1 MYLGVILEQKPDIRE
16 SGAADTKLQDGNV
29 VSTLIA
35 IYMRD
40 LDGSSCEGRRTH
52 DEGILRCATCK
63 IKRHQQG
70 QTTIPPMPN
79 WPVGASAAASG
90 APLSQAFASPVTY
103 LRPASG
109 SPDRP

>member
-1 MYLGVILEQKPDIRE
+1 ME
-16 SGAADTKLQDGNV
+16 SGAADAKLQDGNV

-63 IKRHQQG
+63 ITRHQQG
-70 QTTIPPMPN
+70 QPTIPPTVRP
-79 WPVGASAAASG
+79 GRSG
-90 APLSQAFASPVTY
+90 RLGLVPRQAGVHCPKRSPALQLTY
-103 LRPASG
+103 VPASG